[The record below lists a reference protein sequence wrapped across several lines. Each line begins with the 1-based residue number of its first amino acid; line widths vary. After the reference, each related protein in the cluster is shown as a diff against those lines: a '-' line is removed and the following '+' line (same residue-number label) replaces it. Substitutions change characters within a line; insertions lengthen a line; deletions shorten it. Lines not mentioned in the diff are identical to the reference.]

1 MTISEGVKETKRI
14 YGEHFKL
21 IFYYGKMHFFSF
33 LVINS
38 CVFGPWLT
46 SGVFVV
52 SVISVIHP
60 VFVL

>member
-1 MTISEGVKETKRI
+1 MTISKGDEKDLRRTFQVD
-14 YGEHFKL
+14 
-21 IFYYGKMHFFSF
+21 FYYGKMHFFSF